1 MRAYIASFRNNKR
14 TTSTFPMIPPNSTS
28 SPPAVSNRAL
38 YVRLLGAVKPYRLA
52 FAGAVVAMAVGGA
65 AQGAFGYFLKVLL
78 EKLFVQGNSQYAWIA
93 AVAIV
98 VIFLIS
104 GLANFASGYGM
115 QWVST
120 KVILDFRNQMFHR
133 LIRLPE
139 PFYSRTTTGTMMS
152 KVTNDVMG
160 LQEAATNA
168 LTSLVR
174 GSFTVIIG
182 MVTMFVLSWKLTLI
196 TFATVPI
203 LALIISAFG
212 KRLRSLSRETQVA
225 QAAITDVLQ
234 ESIRG
239 HKVIKVFGGEN
250 YELLRFDVAAN
261 RIRQLS
267 MKHGAAAAGGTPFT
281 QFIVSIAI
289 ALIVYLAASNTMG
302 TGLDVASFVAYIVI
316 TAGLVPQIKGLTSVN
331 EQIQKGLAA
340 CESVFGLIDAPLE
353 TDAGQ
358 ETIKRA
364 NGDLHFAHVSL
375 QYENQSGFA
384 LKDISVNIKAGETI
398 ALVGPSGGGKTSF
411 VNLLPRFFTPSAG
424 SISLDGHA
432 LANIK
437 LVDLRN
443 QIAMVSQDVV
453 LFNDTVAANIAY
465 GVTGK
470 IDLDKVKAAAAA
482 ANCLDFIEGL
492 SDGLNT
498 PIGDNGSRLS
508 GGQRQRLAIARALFK
523 DAPILLLDEATSAL
537 DSESERA
544 VQNALDTLMQGR
556 TTLVVAHRLSTI
568 EKADRILVLEGG
580 EIVESGTHAEL
591 LSRGGLYT
599 SLHRLQFSG

>member
-1 MRAYIASFRNNKR
+1 MTANNKN
-14 TTSTFPMIPPNSTS
+14 PDIAIP
-28 SPPAVSNRAL
+28 SNRAL
-38 YVRLLGAVKPYRLA
+38 YTRLLGAVKPYRTV
-52 FAGAVVAMAVGGA
+52 FAVAVVAMAVGGA

-78 EKLFVQGNSQYAWIA
+78 EKLFVEGNSQYAWIA
-93 AVAIV
+93 ALGIV
-98 VIFLIS
+98 LIFLIS
-104 GLANFASGYGM
+104 GLANFISGYGM

-139 PFYSRTTTGTMMS
+139 PFFSRTSTGTMMS

-174 GSFTVIIG
+174 GTFTVIIG
-182 MVTMFVLSWKLTLI
+182 LATMFLLSWKLTLI

-225 QAAITDVLQ
+225 QAAITDVLE

-239 HKVIKVFGGEN
+239 HKVIKVFGGER
-250 YELLRFDVAAN
+250 YELSRFDNAAN

-267 MKHGAAAAGGTPFT
+267 MKHGAAAAAGTPFT
-281 QFIVSIAI
+281 QLIVSIAI
-289 ALIVYLAASNTMG
+289 ALIVYLAASKTMG
-302 TGLDVASFVAYIVI
+302 TGLDVSSFVAYIVI
-316 TAGLVPQIKGLTSVN
+316 TAGLVPQIKGLTSVS

-340 CESVFGLIDAPLE
+340 CESVFGLIDSPLE
-353 TDAGQ
+353 ADTGKKNIDRAKGELQFDA
-358 ETIKRA
+358 
-364 NGDLHFAHVSL
+364 VSL
-375 QYENQSGFA
+375 QYENQSGLA
-384 LKDISVNIKAGETI
+384 LDDVSIDIRAGETI

-411 VNLLPRFFTPSAG
+411 MNLVPRFFTPTAG
-424 SISLDGHA
+424 TITLDGHA
-432 LANIK
+432 LTDIK
-437 LVDLRN
+437 LTDLRK

-465 GVTGK
+465 GVVGDADMT
-470 IDLDKVKAAAAA
+470 KVKEAAVAAH
-482 ANCLDFIEGL
+482 CLDFIEALPNGF
-492 SDGLNT
+492 NT
-498 PIGDNGSRLS
+498 EIGDNGSRLS
-508 GGQRQRLAIARALFK
+508 GGQRQRIAIARALYK

-544 VQNALDTLMQGR
+544 VQTALDALMRGR

-568 EKADRILVLEGG
+568 EKADRILVLEAGK
-580 EIVESGTHAEL
+580 IVESGTHAEL
-591 LSRGGLYT
+591 LLRGGLYT
-599 SLHRLQFSG
+599 SLHRLQFSA